1 MADKIPYFEKD
12 MVIIGKLGDT
22 PGTDD
27 NLDWRELQAKFDEG
41 GKATK
46 EYLNKVAKILN
57 GLFQADGGSIPGGNL
72 SGNLNVNSYRLYG
85 LPTPQKNDDAA
96 SKEYADT
103 KLPKTG
109 GTMTGPISMGK
120 NFIRNLP
127 EPVANSDASTKE
139 YVDKSIKDIKDSVVV
154 LKNYTVQA
162 DAWAEDATKT
172 YDAYPYRAEIPMSG
186 VQGDGFPEVVF
197 DPGDIEDFDFAP
209 VAVPKNARIYIYCAS
224 IPDRAITIPSVVHWK
239 IGA

>member
-46 EYLNKVAKILN
+46 EYLNQVAKILN
-57 GLFQADGGSIPGGNL
+57 GLFSADGGSISGGNL
-72 SGNLNVNSYRLYG
+72 SGNLNVNSHRLYG
-85 LPTPQKNDDAA
+85 LPAPQKNDDAA

-103 KLPKTG
+103 KLSKTG
-109 GTMTGPISMGK
+109 GTMTGPISMNK
-120 NFIRNLP
+120 NYVQNLP
-127 EPVANSDASTKE
+127 APVADNDAATKKYVDAS
-139 YVDKSIKDIKDSVVV
+139 IQDIKSSVGV

-162 DAWAEDATKT
+162 DAWAEDENKA
-172 YDAYPYRAEIPMSG
+172 YSAYPYRAAIPMSG

-197 DPGDIEDFDFAP
+197 DADDMEDFDFAP
-209 VAVPKNARIYIYCAS
+209 VAVPQNAYIYIYCAS

-239 IGA
+239 IGT

>member
-85 LPTPQKNDDAA
+85 LPAPQKNDDAA
-96 SKEYADT
+96 NKEYAD
-103 KLPKTG
+103 KMLPKTG
-109 GTMTGPISMGK
+109 GTMTGQISMGN

-127 EPVANSDASTKE
+127 NPVANSDASTKE
-139 YVDKSIKDIKDSVVV
+139 YVDTSIKGIKESVAV
-154 LKNYTVQA
+154 LNDYTVQA
-162 DAWAEDATKT
+162 DAWAADENKT
-172 YDAYPYRAEIPMSG
+172 YDAYPYRVAIPMSG
-186 VQGDGFPEVVF
+186 VRTDGYPEVVF
-197 DPGDIEDFDFAP
+197 DVDDMEDFDFAP
-209 VAVPKNARIYIYCAS
+209 VAVPGNGYIYIYCAS
-224 IPDRAITIPSVVHWK
+224 IPDRAITIPTIVHWK
-239 IGA
+239 IGT

>member
-46 EYLNKVAKILN
+46 EYLNQVAKILN
-57 GLFQADGGSIPGGNL
+57 GLFSADGGSISGGNL
-72 SGNLNVNSYRLYG
+72 SGNLNVNSHRLYG
-85 LPTPQKNDDAA
+85 LPAPQENDDAA

-103 KLPKTG
+103 KLSKTG
-109 GTMTGPISMGK
+109 GTMTGPISMNK
-120 NFIRNLP
+120 NYVQNLP
-127 EPVANSDASTKE
+127 VPVADNDAATKE
-139 YVDKSIKDIKDSVVV
+139 YVDASIRDIKNSVGV

-162 DAWAEDATKT
+162 DAWAEDENKA
-172 YDAYPYRAEIPMSG
+172 YDAYPYRAAIQMSG

-197 DPGDIEDFDFAP
+197 DADDMEDFDFAP
-209 VAVPKNARIYIYCAS
+209 VAVPGNGYIYIYCAS

-239 IGA
+239 IGT

>member
-57 GLFQADGGSIPGGNL
+57 GLFQADGGSISGGNL

-85 LPTPQKNDDAA
+85 LPAPQKNDDAA
-96 SKEYADT
+96 SKEYAD
-103 KLPKTG
+103 KMLPKTG
-109 GTMTGPISMGK
+109 GTMTGPISMEN

-127 EPVANSDASTKE
+127 NPVANSDASTKE
-139 YVDKSIKDIKDSVVV
+139 YVDTSIKGIKESVAV
-154 LKNYTVQA
+154 LNDYTVQA
-162 DAWAEDATKT
+162 DAWAVDENKT
-172 YDAYPYRAEIPMSG
+172 YDAYPYRVAIPMSG
-186 VQGDGFPEVVF
+186 VRTDGYPEVVF
-197 DPGDIEDFDFAP
+197 DVDDMEDFDFAP
-209 VAVPKNARIYIYCAS
+209 VAVPGNGYIYIYCAS

-239 IGA
+239 IGT

>member
-57 GLFQADGGSIPGGNL
+57 GLFQADGGAIPGGNL

-85 LPTPQKNDDAA
+85 LPIPQKNDDAA
-96 SKEYADT
+96 SKEYAD
-103 KLPKTG
+103 KMLPKTG
-109 GTMTGPISMGK
+109 GTMTGPISMGN

-127 EPVANSDASTKE
+127 EPVAKSDASTKE
-139 YVDKSIKDIKDSVVV
+139 YVDTSIKGIKESVAV
-154 LKNYTVQA
+154 LNDYTVQA
-162 DAWAEDATKT
+162 DAWAADENKT
-172 YDAYPYRAEIPMSG
+172 YDAYPYRVAIPMSG
-186 VQGDGFPEVVF
+186 VRVDGFPEVVF
-197 DPGDIEDFDFAP
+197 DVDDMEDFDFAP
-209 VAVPKNARIYIYCAS
+209 VAVPGNGYIYIYCAS

-239 IGA
+239 IGT

>member
-46 EYLNKVAKILN
+46 EYLNQVAKILN
-57 GLFQADGGSIPGGNL
+57 GLFSADGGSISGGNL
-72 SGNLNVNSYRLYG
+72 SGNLNVNSHRLYG
-85 LPTPQKNDDAA
+85 LPAPKANDDAA

-103 KLPKTG
+103 KLSKTG
-109 GTMTGPISMGK
+109 GTMTGPISMNK
-120 NFIRNLP
+120 NFVQNLP
-127 EPVANSDASTKE
+127 EPVADNDAATKKYVDASVKG
-139 YVDKSIKDIKDSVVV
+139 IKDSVGV

-162 DAWAEDATKT
+162 DAWVEDESKT

-186 VQGDGFPEVVF
+186 VRGDGFPEVVF

-209 VAVPKNARIYIYCAS
+209 VAVPKNERIYIYSAS

>member
-46 EYLNKVAKILN
+46 EYLNQVAKILN
-57 GLFQADGGSIPGGNL
+57 GLFSADGGSISGGNL
-72 SGNLNVNSYRLYG
+72 SGNLNVNSHRLYG
-85 LPTPQKNDDAA
+85 LPAPQKNDDAA

-103 KLPKTG
+103 KLSKTG
-109 GTMTGPISMGK
+109 GTMTGPISMNK
-120 NFIRNLP
+120 NYVQNLP
-127 EPVANSDASTKE
+127 TPVADNDAATKKYVDAS
-139 YVDKSIKDIKDSVVV
+139 IQDIKGSVGV

-162 DAWAEDATKT
+162 DAWAEDENKA
-172 YDAYPYRAEIPMSG
+172 YDAYPYRAAIQMSG

-197 DPGDIEDFDFAP
+197 DADDMEDFDFAP
-209 VAVPKNARIYIYCAS
+209 VAVPKNACIYIYCAS

-239 IGA
+239 IGT

>member
-12 MVIIGKLGDT
+12 MEIIGKLGDT

-57 GLFQADGGSIPGGNL
+57 GLFTSEGGSISGGNL
-72 SGNLNVNSYRLYG
+72 SGNLNVNSNRLYG
-85 LPTPQKNDDAA
+85 LPTPKANDDAA
-96 SKEYADT
+96 NKEYADT

-109 GTMTGPISMGK
+109 GTMTGPISMNN
-120 NFIRNLP
+120 NFVQNLP
-127 EPVANSDASTKE
+127 KPVANNDAATKE
-139 YVDKSIKDIKDSVVV
+139 YVDASINDIKASVGV

-162 DAWAEDATKT
+162 GAWIEDPTKS
-172 YDAYPYRAEIPMSG
+172 YDAYPYRAEISMSV
-186 VQGDGFPEVVF
+186 VQADGFPEVVF
-197 DPGDIEDFDFAP
+197 DVGDMEDFDFAP
-209 VAVPKNARIYIYCAS
+209 VAVPGNGYIYIYCAS

-239 IGA
+239 IGT

>member
-57 GLFQADGGSIPGGNL
+57 GLFTSEGGSISGGNL
-72 SGNLNVNSYRLYG
+72 SGDLNVNSNRLYG
-85 LPTPQKNDDAA
+85 LPTPKANDDAA

-103 KLPKTG
+103 KLSKTG
-109 GTMTGPISMGK
+109 GTMTGPISMNK
-120 NFIRNLP
+120 NFVQNLP
-127 EPVANSDASTKE
+127 EPVADNDAATKKYVDASVKG
-139 YVDKSIKDIKDSVVV
+139 IKDSVGV

-162 DAWAEDATKT
+162 EAWVEDENKT
-172 YDAYPYRAEIPMSG
+172 YDSYPYRAEIPMSG
-186 VQGDGFPEVVF
+186 VQVDGFPEVVF

-209 VAVPKNARIYIYCAS
+209 VAVPKNACIYVYCAS
-224 IPDRAITIPSVVHWK
+224 IPDRAITIPSVVHWG
-239 IGA
+239 IGT